1 MGFKSSV
8 SFQHLDHDDVVVV
21 ARHGAA
27 EGLPVHRHH
36 AVLRPEHELEVAA
49 GPRPRRVH
57 RQHVDHCN
65 GEIVIIVL
73 IISLVTTTALNTG
86 LRGPLSGSGLL
97 WATRGCPKIKKTEKV
112 FHHQKFWCLPKFLL
126 ITRVSD

>member
-1 MGFKSSV
+1 M
-8 SFQHLDHDDVVVV
+8 VVV

-65 GEIVIIVL
+65 GEIVIILL
-73 IISLVTTTALNTG
+73 IISVVTATALKQG
-86 LRGPLSGSGLL
+86 
-97 WATRGCPKIKKTEKV
+97 
-112 FHHQKFWCLPKFLL
+112 
-126 ITRVSD
+126 